1 MYPMMATAQWK
12 ETVFTETKMPKL
24 IPQEVKLRAM
34 ELYLAG
40 NFSAREIAETLTT
53 EYDVEVTTPTIY
65 SWAKKDDWDTQ
76 KALAKTKGMQDIAE
90 TESQRYARLQE
101 EHLNQYEEV
110 ANRAYRELNGLN
122 FDKAIDAIRAVD
134 LGIRGQREVMEGMIN
149 LQFVQDVLNVLVE
162 EVKDEDTINK
172 IAIRLKTLVQGK

>member
-1 MYPMMATAQWK
+1 MEQWT
-12 ETVFTETKMPKL
+12 ETVYTETSMPKV

-53 EYDVEVTTPTIY
+53 EYDVDVKTPTIY
-65 SWAKKDDWDTQ
+65 AWAKKDEWDTQ
-76 KALAKTKGMQDIAE
+76 KALAQTKGMEEIAE
-90 TESQRYARLQE
+90 SESQRYARLQE
-101 EHLNQYEEV
+101 EHLNQYEDV
-110 ANRAYRELNGLN
+110 ANRAFRELNGLN

-149 LQFVQDVLNVLVE
+149 LQFVQDVLNLIVE
-162 EVKDEDTINK
+162 EVTDTDTINK
-172 IAIRLKTLVQGK
+172 IAVRLKTLVQGK